1 MTPTPSGRPLRVAIV
16 NDYEIVVHGVAQM
29 LADHAERVE
38 VVELDSRRTVAS
50 PVDIV
55 LCDSFG
61 FVEGEGID
69 IPDLVAADNGKV
81 VMYSWVRNQ
90 EAIAR
95 ALAQGAAGFVSKS
108 LPAQELVAV
117 LETIHRGET
126 VTSDEGDDENP
137 EGGADHPGRD
147 AGLTPREAEVL
158 ALIAKGLSNQEIAA
172 TSFLSINTVKTHIR
186 HTYAKI
192 GVSRRP
198 QAVVWALQNGFLP
211 VTHREV
217 TR

>member
-1 MTPTPSGRPLRVAIV
+1 MTDTSTGRPLRVAIV

-29 LADHAERVE
+29 LAPHAARVE
-38 VVELDSRRTVAS
+38 VIELDSRQTVSS

-61 FVEGEGID
+61 FIEGEGVD
-69 IPDLVAADNGKV
+69 IADLVATGNGKV

-108 LPAQELVAV
+108 LPAQELIEA
-117 LETIHRGET
+117 LEAIHRGET
-126 VTSDEGDDENP
+126 VTSDAGDDENP
-137 EGGADHPGRD
+137 AGGADHPGRD
-147 AGLTPREAEVL
+147 AGLSPREAEVL

-172 TSFLSINTVKTHIR
+172 VSFLSSNTVKTHIR

-192 GVSRRP
+192 GVTRRP
-198 QAVVWALQNGFLP
+198 QAVVWALQHGFVP

-217 TR
+217 RR